1 MADYIADLRR
11 QMQDRL
17 KQIDTELR
25 EVQGL
30 LDEKARIER
39 ALQRE
44 PFAQPKRARA
54 YSNATSRAQRPRRT
68 DTQERFVAFVG
79 ERPGVTVAEVSKGID
94 IASSYGH
101 NMASRLTKQGVIE
114 RFELPSGTKGLRLAQ
129 QSSGE
134 DAT

>member
-17 KQIDTELR
+17 KQIDIELR

-39 ALQRE
+39 ALERE
-44 PFAQPKRARA
+44 PFTQPRRARA
-54 YSNATSRAQRPRRT
+54 NATTRAQRPRRT
-68 DTQERFVAFVG
+68 DTQERFVAFIG
-79 ERPGVTVAEVSKGID
+79 QRPGVSVAEVSKGID

-114 RFELPSGTKGLRLAQ
+114 RFELPSGTKGLRLVQ
-129 QSSGE
+129 QSNGD